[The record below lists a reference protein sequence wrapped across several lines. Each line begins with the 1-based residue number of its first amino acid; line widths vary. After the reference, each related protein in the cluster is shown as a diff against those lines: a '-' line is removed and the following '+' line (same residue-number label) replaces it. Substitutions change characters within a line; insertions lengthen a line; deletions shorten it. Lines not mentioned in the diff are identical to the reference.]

1 MASVVVN
8 DLSFRYRDAK
18 KYTLKHISFEARDGA
33 FIGIIGAN
41 GSGKSTLCNA
51 LVGLV
56 PHYFQG
62 KMQGSVIVDGK
73 DVQSQSIA
81 ELSEHIGIVFQNPF
95 NQLSYTA
102 QTVAEELA
110 FGLGNRGVLPADM
123 QTRIETIA
131 HMMRLDGLLERNPLE
146 LSGGQV
152 QRVALGST
160 LIMDPDILV
169 LDECTTQLDPLG
181 SEEIFSIV
189 KELNATGM
197 TVLVV
202 DHDMERMARY
212 ASELLVLDHGT
223 IIAQGTPEEVF
234 GTPDL
239 EEHGADVP
247 DYVRLSRALAQAGL
261 SDGELCLTEEA
272 SVAQVQEVLNCDHR
286 A

>member
-8 DLSFRYRDAK
+8 DLSFKYRDAQ
-18 KYTLKHISFEARDGA
+18 KYTLKHISFEAQDGA

-51 LVGLV
+51 LVGLI

-62 KMQGSVIVDGK
+62 SMRGSICIDGA
-73 DVQSQSIA
+73 DTQTQSIA

-110 FGLGNRGVLPADM
+110 FGLGNRGVSREDM
-123 QTRIETIA
+123 QTRITTIA
-131 HMMRLDGLLERNPLE
+131 HLMRLDGLLDRNPLE

-189 KELNATGM
+189 KELNAAGM

-202 DHDMERMARY
+202 DHDMERLARY
-212 ASELLVLDHGT
+212 ASELLVLDKGE
-223 IIAQGTPEEVF
+223 IIARGTPEEVF
-234 GTPDL
+234 GRDDL
-239 EEHGADVP
+239 EQHGADIP
-247 DYVRLSRALAQAGL
+247 EYVRLSRALAQAHVGT
-261 SDGELCLTEEA
+261 EQICLTEEA
-272 SVAQVQEVLNCDHR
+272 SIAQVREVLGRDH
-286 A
+286 